1 MATKT
6 ESPMLDIEFYIQTA
20 ETHGAESEPDH
31 EVGDLQDF
39 LRAAWELFTPEQKLA
54 FSKNARVHETL
65 QGAMVN
71 YDEFIES
78 LS

>member
-6 ESPMLDIEFYIQTA
+6 ESPMLDIEFYIETA

-39 LRAAWELFTPEQKLA
+39 LRAAWG
-54 FSKNARVHETL
+54 NARRRDGELRRLYRIAFVANFVL
-65 QGAMVN
+65 
-71 YDEFIES
+71 
-78 LS
+78 